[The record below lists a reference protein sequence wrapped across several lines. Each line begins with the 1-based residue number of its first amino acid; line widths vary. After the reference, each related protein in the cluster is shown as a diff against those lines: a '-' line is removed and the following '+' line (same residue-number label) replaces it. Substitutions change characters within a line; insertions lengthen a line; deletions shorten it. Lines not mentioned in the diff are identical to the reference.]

1 MMDESCILGGE
12 LAVGCAEVETE
23 RGTGETHAV
32 L

>member
-1 MMDESCILGGE
+1 MMDGSCIPGGE

-23 RGTGETHAV
+23 RCTRETHAM